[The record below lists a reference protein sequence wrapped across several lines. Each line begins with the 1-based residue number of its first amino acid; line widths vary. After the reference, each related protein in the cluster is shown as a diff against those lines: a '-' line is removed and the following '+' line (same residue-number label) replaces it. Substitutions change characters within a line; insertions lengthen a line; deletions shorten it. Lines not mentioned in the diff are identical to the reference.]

1 MLRKKAPTSQHL
13 LYHNLTSSFMDIG
26 LLLTDSFTYAQEAL
40 VGKWSRWA
48 IFILFALPLSLIRF
62 VFDPKKLMT
71 GTSIN
76 WHAIPWGQVAVL
88 AGLGF
93 IFSFFISGYT
103 VRIYR
108 GTKPAPD
115 FTAWTDLFVDG
126 VKLAVVWLLWLLPII
141 LVLAAGVAIAVTSY
155 LSTQAT
161 SVEPNWILLVS
172 VLVLLLLVECI
183 LVFIVMLFGILGAVR
198 FARTG
203 SIREGINVSAILA
216 TILTMGWLS
225 YIILLIGYVI
235 AMVIYGIITAILSLI
250 PYVGW
255 VLVLIINPAF
265 MIFTARYF
273 SLVYDQG
280 EPPSL
285 PSAPLPPLVPPPAPA
300 V

>member
-1 MLRKKAPTSQHL
+1 
-13 LYHNLTSSFMDIG
+13 MDIG

-48 IFILFALPLSLIRF
+48 IFVLFALPLSLIRF
-62 VFDPKKLMT
+62 LFDPKKLMT

-93 IFSFFISGYT
+93 ILSFFISGYT

-115 FTAWTDLFVDG
+115 FTEWTDLFVDG

-141 LVLAAGVAIAVTSY
+141 LVLAAGVAIAVTSF
-155 LSTQAT
+155 LSTRAT

-172 VLVLLLLVECI
+172 WVLLLVIVECI
-183 LVFIVMLFGILGAVR
+183 LILIVMLFGILGAVR

-216 TILTMGWLS
+216 TIRTMGWLS

-235 AMVIYGIITAILSLI
+235 AMVIYGIVTAILSLI

-255 VLVLIINPAF
+255 VIVLIINPVF

-273 SLVYDQG
+273 ALVYDQG

-285 PSAPLPPLVPPPAPA
+285 PSAPLPPQSPPPVPA

>member
-1 MLRKKAPTSQHL
+1 
-13 LYHNLTSSFMDIG
+13 MDIG

-62 VFDPKKLMT
+62 LFDPKKLMT

-93 IFSFFISGYT
+93 ILSFFISGYT

-126 VKLAVVWLLWLLPII
+126 IKLAIVWLLWLLPII
-141 LVLAAGVAIAVTSY
+141 LVLAAGIAIAVSTF
-155 LSTQAT
+155 LSTRAT

-216 TILTMGWLS
+216 TIRTMGWLS

-235 AMVIYGIITAILSLI
+235 AMVIYGIVTVILSVI
-250 PYVGW
+250 PYIGW
-255 VLVLIINPAF
+255 VLVLIINPFF

-273 SLVYDQG
+273 ALVYDQG
-280 EPPSL
+280 EPQSL
-285 PSAPLPPLVPPPAPA
+285 PSAPLPPLVPPPVP
-300 V
+300 VV